1 MRGEKAVA
9 WRLVDAIAKPAQFEA
24 KVKERALALAA
35 TSDRPSSAK
44 GVALRP
50 IERVIEA
57 DALTYSHVKVTID
70 RTARAATFVIK
81 GPTGPQPQ
89 DVAAI
94 ETEGAHW
101 YPLALARELED
112 AILSMRT
119 NELDIGVWL
128 MKTEGDIDAV
138 LAMDATL
145 HALRDHWLVRETI
158 GYLRR
163 TFSRLD
169 VTSRSLFALVDEG
182 SCFAGTLFE
191 VALACDRI
199 YHLAA
204 PSDEAPRVA
213 VSAANFGDYPM
224 ASGQSRLGRRF
235 YDERP
240 ALESLKTNIGKPLD
254 ADAAFALGLATS
266 IPDDIDWADEI
277 RIAVEERA
285 SMSPDALTAME
296 ANLRFDGP
304 ETLATRV
311 FGRLT
316 AWQNWIFQR
325 PNAVGDKGALKV
337 YGKGEK
343 AAFDWNRV

>member
-1 MRGEKAVA
+1 M
-9 WRLVDAIAKPAQFEA
+9 
-24 KVKERALALAA
+24 
-35 TSDRPSSAK
+35 
-44 GVALRP
+44 
-50 IERVIEA
+50 
-57 DALTYSHVKVTID
+57 
-70 RTARAATFVIK
+70 IK
-81 GPTGPQPQ
+81 GPNGAQPQ

-94 ETEGAHW
+94 EARGADW

-128 MKTEGDIDAV
+128 MKTEGDLAAV
-138 LAMDATL
+138 LAMDTTL
-145 HALRDHWLVRETI
+145 RRLKEHWLVRETI

-163 TFSRLD
+163 TLSRFD

-182 SCFAGTLFE
+182 SCFGGALLE

-199 YHLAA
+199 YHLAL
-204 PSDEAPRVA
+204 PSDEAPKIA
-213 VSAANFGDYPM
+213 LSAANFGDYPM

-240 ALESLKTNIGKPLD
+240 TLESLKTNIGKPLD
-254 ADAAFALGLATS
+254 ADGAFALGLATS
-266 IPDDIDWADEI
+266 IPDDIDWVDEI

-304 ETLATRV
+304 GDSGHARV
-311 FGRLT
+311 RPSHRVAELDLPTTQRGWRKGRAQGLRQGRKGRVRLEPGVIDDAGRHHEEPSGT
-316 AWQNWIFQR
+316 ERR
-325 PNAVGDKGALKV
+325 PSLRGALRRSNP
-337 YGKGEK
+337 GAIGRS
-343 AAFDWNRV
+343 AFPWIASLRSQ

>member
-1 MRGEKAVA
+1 
-9 WRLVDAIAKPAQFEA
+9 L
-24 KVKERALALAA
+24 
-35 TSDRPSSAK
+35 
-44 GVALRP
+44 
-50 IERVIEA
+50 
-57 DALTYSHVKVTID
+57 
-70 RTARAATFVIK
+70 
-81 GPTGPQPQ
+81 
-89 DVAAI
+89 
-94 ETEGAHW
+94 
-101 YPLALARELED
+101 
-112 AILSMRT
+112 
-119 NELDIGVWL
+119 
-128 MKTEGDIDAV
+128 
-138 LAMDATL
+138 
-145 HALRDHWLVRETI
+145 
-158 GYLRR
+158 
-163 TFSRLD
+163 SRLD

-182 SCFAGTLFE
+182 SCFAGALLE
-191 VALACDRI
+191 LALACDRI

-204 PSDEAPRVA
+204 PSGEAPRIA
-213 VSAANFGDYPM
+213 LSAANFGDYPM

-254 ADAAFALGLATS
+254 ADGAFALGLATS

-285 SMSPDALTAME
+285 SMNPDALTAME

-325 PNAVGDKGALKV
+325 PNAVGEKGALKV